1 MIGEAAPMPTA
12 RSGNMV
18 EPVSEDAV
26 IEDAEIVGAEVV
38 IADRRSPVAS
48 EPAPLP
54 ATRSGASVAQAAAVA
69 CTGFVAGAATAVA
82 VRGARRHR
90 AVRAGRR
97 KGKGGGALSV
107 VASRTFL
114 VDIHMLGRE

>member
-1 MIGEAAPMPTA
+1 MGT
-12 RSGNMV
+12 
-18 EPVSEDAV
+18 VSEEAV
-26 IEDAEIVGAEVV
+26 IEDAEVVGAEVV
-38 IADRRSPVAS
+38 MTDRRAPAVS
-48 EPAPLP
+48 EPAPPP
-54 ATRSGASVAQAAAVA
+54 AARPGAGVAQTAAVV

-90 AVRAGRR
+90 AVRASRR
-97 KGKGGGALSV
+97 KAKGAGALSV